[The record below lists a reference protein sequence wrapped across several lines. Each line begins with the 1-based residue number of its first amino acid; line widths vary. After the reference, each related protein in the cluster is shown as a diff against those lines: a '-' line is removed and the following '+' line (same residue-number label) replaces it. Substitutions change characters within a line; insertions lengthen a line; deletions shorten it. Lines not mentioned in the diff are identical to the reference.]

1 MPSNHKRK
9 LCSPFLRVLGS
20 LCSSRSPLRFPFATL
35 LLESPLPLRLE
46 LLVSAH
52 EFLERFFFTPEA
64 LNTVPSM
71 LDKIRID
78 VAERRTKDRFFESS
92 PLFDMK
98 WCCIARKVS
107 ICNDNGPGG
116 GAFAL
121 YDTCILI
128 SAESFGRRESV
139 GSQGTYRRLVVPSP

>member
-1 MPSNHKRK
+1 MPSNHKRE
-9 LCSPFLRVLGS
+9 LCSPFFGVLRS
-20 LCSSRSPLRFPFATL
+20 LCSASSPFFLFATL

-52 EFLERFFFTPEA
+52 KLLECLFFTPEA
-64 LNTVPSM
+64 LDTVLSV

-78 VAERRTKDRFFESS
+78 VTEGRTKDRFFESS

-98 WCCIARKVS
+98 RGCIAGKVS

-116 GAFAL
+116 
-121 YDTCILI
+121 
-128 SAESFGRRESV
+128 V
-139 GSQGTYRRLVVPSP
+139 RLPFTTHAC